1 MSLFSFK
8 PKGLTFQSV
17 DADFAVRGQISVAD
31 VKDVAAAGFKSIVC
45 ARPDNESGDQPS
57 FATIAAEA
65 ERNGLQIVHVPVAG
79 GLTQSNFQRFAD
91 AMQDLPRPILGYCR
105 SGARAGSLYAAWKR
119 G

>member
-31 VKDVAAAGFKSIVC
+31 VKDVAAA
-45 ARPDNESGDQPS
+45 GDQPS